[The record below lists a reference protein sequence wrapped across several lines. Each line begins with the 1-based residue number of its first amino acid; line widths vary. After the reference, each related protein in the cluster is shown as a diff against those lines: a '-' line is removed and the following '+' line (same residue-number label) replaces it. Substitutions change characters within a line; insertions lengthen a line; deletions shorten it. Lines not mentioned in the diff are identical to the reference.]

1 MLRTTKKSAASP
13 SSCTETKPDELRYSC
28 ADSAPA
34 LIADGDRLQRGLLA
48 AVLGQLGCRPVSEV
62 GTAREALL
70 SAERL
75 RPKIVLV
82 AARLPDDGEFE
93 LVRALVE
100 EHPDAIVLVADE
112 LSEAE
117 TLAALAA
124 GARGIVSKRLGR
136 DAFASVLETAVS
148 RHAVLVPPGL
158 GELFSSVL
166 PAPSDGSLSPRE
178 LEVLGLVVRGCD
190 NAAIAAQLHISPS
203 TAKGH
208 VSHILRKL
216 ESENR
221 IEAAV
226 QGVRRGLVRPMTSAG
241 SDEP

>member
-13 SSCTETKPDELRYSC
+13 SSCLETKSDDLRYPRAANAAS
-28 ADSAPA
+28 A
-34 LIADGDRLQRGLLA
+34 LIADADRLQRGLLA
-48 AVLGQLGCRPVSEV
+48 AALGPLGFRRVSEV

-70 SAERL
+70 AAERL
-75 RPKIVLV
+75 RPKVVLV
-82 AARLPDDGEFE
+82 AACLPDDGEFE

-112 LSEAE
+112 LSRGE

-124 GARGIVSKRLGR
+124 GARGVISKRLDR
-136 DAFASVLETAVS
+136 EAFASVLETAVS
-148 RHAVLVPPGL
+148 GRAVLVPPDL
-158 GELFSSVL
+158 GELFSSAL
-166 PAPSDGSLSPRE
+166 PAPPVASLSPRE
-178 LEVLGLVVRGCD
+178 LEVLGLVVRGYD

-216 ESENR
+216 ETENR

-226 QGVRRGLVRPMTSAG
+226 QGVRRGLVRL
-241 SDEP
+241 